1 MNDKTS
7 SQTHRQQLEQKLLAA
22 YDAAT
27 PRTTPSRRFWLRH
40 TPAAAVLLI
49 LLSASQVPAGYRV
62 ELGKRIA
69 IQFSASDPPD
79 SAPKAL
85 VQAIGLEGE
94 PSGSVSVQL
103 RRLIGGPTVLIA
115 NAWGDRLPA
124 DSVLLERLRRLPE
137 FANAQMTVT
146 PLEGKIRDNLAGLAR
161 HLLFNPEGSPEA
173 RQRAR
178 EALIDEL
185 RRTEGND
192 ASIDVQIDEDG
203 PEQKVRVKVMKGPE
217 SPSSHP

>member
-27 PRTTPSRRFWLRH
+27 PRTTPSRRAWLRH

-85 VQAIGLEGE
+85 VQAIGLEVE
-94 PSGSVSVQL
+94 PSGSVSIQL
-103 RRLIGGPTVLIA
+103 RRLVGSPTVLI
-115 NAWGDRLPA
+115 
-124 DSVLLERLRRLPE
+124 
-137 FANAQMTVT
+137 ANAQMTVT